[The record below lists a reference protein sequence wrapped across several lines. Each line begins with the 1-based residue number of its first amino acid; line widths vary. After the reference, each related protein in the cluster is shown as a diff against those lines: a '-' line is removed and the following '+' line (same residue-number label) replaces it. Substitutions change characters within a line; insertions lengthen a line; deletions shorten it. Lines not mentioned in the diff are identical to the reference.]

1 MITEEVGMLEKVYD
15 HIIMDIK
22 QNTRTDTIFIIVAL
36 VLNFISLGINS
47 GVASDDGSASTWT
60 MVTLIILVIVVN
72 LVVISGLQKGK
83 DTRSKLIN
91 GLLKMYKDQNVDQY
105 YDPSIISNY
114 DKRYLL
120 FILAVVCT
128 GMTAIVIPL
137 ILKFLD

>member
-1 MITEEVGMLEKVYD
+1 MLEKVYD

-22 QNTRTDTIFIIVAL
+22 QNTRTDTIFIIVAM
-36 VLNFISLGINS
+36 VLNLISLGINS
-47 GVASDDGSASTWT
+47 GIASDDGPASTWT
-60 MVTLIILVIVVN
+60 MVTMIVLVVVVN
-72 LVVISGLQKGK
+72 MVVIFGLLKGK

-105 YDPSIISNY
+105 YDSSIVTNY

-120 FILAVVCT
+120 FIMAVVTT
-128 GMTAIVIPL
+128 GLTAIVITL

>member
-1 MITEEVGMLEKVYD
+1 MLEKVYD

-22 QNTRTDTIFIIVAL
+22 QNTRTDTIFIIVAM
-36 VLNFISLGINS
+36 VLNLISLGINS
-47 GVASDDGSASTWT
+47 GIASDDGPASTWT
-60 MVTLIILVIVVN
+60 MVTLIILVVVVN
-72 LVVISGLQKGK
+72 MVVIFGLMKGK

-105 YDPSIISNY
+105 YDSSIITNY

>member
-1 MITEEVGMLEKVYD
+1 MLEKVYD

-22 QNTRTDTIFIIVAL
+22 QNTRTDTIFIIVAM
-36 VLNFISLGINS
+36 VLNLISLGINS
-47 GVASDDGSASTWT
+47 GIASDDGPASTWT
-60 MVTLIILVIVVN
+60 MVTLIILVVVVN
-72 LVVISGLQKGK
+72 MVVIFGLLKGK

-105 YDPSIISNY
+105 YDSSIVTNY

>member
-1 MITEEVGMLEKVYD
+1 MLEKVYD

-36 VLNFISLGINS
+36 VLNLISLGVNS
-47 GVASDDGSASTWT
+47 GIASDDGPASTWT
-60 MVTLIILVIVVN
+60 MVTFIILVVVVN
-72 LVVISGLQKGK
+72 LVVILGLLKGK

-91 GLLKMYKDQNVDQY
+91 GLLKMYKDQKVDQY
-105 YDPSIISNY
+105 YDTSIIGNY

-120 FILAVVCT
+120 FILAVVTT
-128 GMTAIVIPL
+128 GLTAIVIPL

>member
-1 MITEEVGMLEKVYD
+1 MLKKVYD

-22 QNTRTDTIFIIVAL
+22 QNTRTDTIFIIVAM
-36 VLNFISLGINS
+36 VLNLISLGINS
-47 GVASDDGSASTWT
+47 GIASDDGPASTWT
-60 MVTLIILVIVVN
+60 MVTLIILVVVVNIVV
-72 LVVISGLQKGK
+72 IFGLLKGK

-105 YDPSIISNY
+105 YDSSIVTNY